1 LQPSFVRAGQKAME
15 EGLATAGLPTFDG
28 DGDVEDESQH
38 ELACNF
44 CFYFIQNNE
53 DEDGHT
59 FGKSYRDLVRC
70 GRVQTVETFWY
81 PKSSEVAACHA
92 QFSG

>member
-1 LQPSFVRAGQKAME
+1 MVNRFSFVSVCCVRQKAMD
-15 EGLATAGLPTFDG
+15 GLATAGLPTFDG
-28 DGDVEDESQH
+28 DVVDESQH

-44 CFYFIQNNE
+44 CFYFIQNND

-59 FGKSYRDLVRC
+59 FCKSYKDLVRC

-81 PKSSEVAACHA
+81 PKAVK
-92 QFSG
+92 